1 MVEYFVCMIEQF
13 NVERC
18 QVGTMA
24 HQIQMFIKYGTKIN
38 KHLALNI
45 PKFPSTSDRKIFE
58 YIVTF
63 Y

>member
-1 MVEYFVCMIEQF
+1 MIEQF
-13 NVERC
+13 NAERC

-45 PKFPSTSDRKIFE
+45 PKFPSTSDRKIFQ